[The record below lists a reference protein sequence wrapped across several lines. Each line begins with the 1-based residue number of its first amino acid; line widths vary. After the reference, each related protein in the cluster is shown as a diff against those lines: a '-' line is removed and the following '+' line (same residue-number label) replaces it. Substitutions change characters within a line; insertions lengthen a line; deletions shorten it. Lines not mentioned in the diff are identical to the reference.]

1 MAHTSISIFLR
12 ASDCPGMWNSM
23 SLSVLHEGSRTVFTE
38 PCQGFN
44 QSDVGINEWVRHR
57 ALREEC
63 EKV

>member
-1 MAHTSISIFLR
+1 
-12 ASDCPGMWNSM
+12 M